1 MNSGHSLQGGTAVVA
16 ARRTDDEPDTTE
28 IRRLTAAAGYEVVA
42 ERTQRRARD
51 AGYGLGQGKAEA
63 VAETAADHDVDA
75 VVYDGAL
82 SPGQY
87 ANWAALLPPDVELLD
102 RYRLVLGIFAEGAA
116 DRAAQLQVELAT
128 LEYRLPRL
136 RQVTE
141 ESLLNQATEKG
152 SVVLDVEDRIDRL
165 HNELQA
171 VSDRA
176 ERRRTERREQG
187 FDPVAIAGYTNAGK
201 STLLHRLA
209 DDLSV
214 ESLGTGHA
222 DLDDTAAVED
232 RLFETLETTTRRA
245 TVGGRRVL
253 LTDTVGLVDALP
265 HDLVASFSAT
275 LDAVA
280 DADVGLLVV
289 DASDPVEAVRE
300 KLRVSLGE
308 LDDPRGE
315 LLVVLNKR
323 DLLDDGALD
332 ECREAVADL
341 DRVDDVLAVSA
352 VEGTGVDALCDR
364 VHEALPGETLRAN
377 LPNGGDTEAF
387 LAWAH
392 DHGTVVGR
400 EYDGE
405 TVHFTFEARPAL
417 VERARARVD
426 DLGGTTETPDGDG

>member
-1 MNSGHSLQGGTAVVA
+1 MQSRHSPQGGTAVVA
-16 ARRTDDEPDTTE
+16 ARHTDEPDTTE
-28 IRRLTAAAGYEVVA
+28 IRRLADAAGYEVVA
-42 ERTQRRARD
+42 EHTQRTPED
-51 AGYGLGQGKAEA
+51 AGYAMGRGKVER
-63 VAETAADHDVDA
+63 VAATAADHDADA
-75 VVYDGAL
+75 VVYDGGL
-82 SPGQY
+82 TPGQY
-87 ANWAALLPPDVELLD
+87 SNWVELLPPGTDLLD

-128 LEYRLPRL
+128 LRYRLPRL

-141 ESLLNQATEKG
+141 ESLLNRATEKG

-165 HNELQA
+165 HDELRA

-176 ERRRTERREQG
+176 ERRRVERRERG

-214 ESLGTGHA
+214 GALDEGHP
-222 DLDDTAAVED
+222 DLDETAAVED

-245 TVGGRRVL
+245 TIGGRRVL

-289 DASDPVEAVRE
+289 DASDTLDEVRE
-300 KLRVSLGE
+300 KRRVSLAE
-308 LDDPRGE
+308 LDDPRCE
-315 LLVVLNKR
+315 LLVVLNKC
-323 DLLDDGALD
+323 DLLTEEELAAR
-332 ECREAVADL
+332 REDVAEL

-352 VEGTGVDALCDR
+352 VEGTGVETLRDR
-364 VHEALPGETLRAN
+364 IGDALPGETLRAE
-377 LPNGGDTEAF
+377 LPNGGETESF

-392 DHGTVVGR
+392 DHGTVTDR
-400 EYDGE
+400 EYTGE
-405 TVHFTFEARPAL
+405 TIRFGFEARPGV
-417 VERARARVD
+417 VERARSRVD
-426 DLGGTTETPDGDG
+426 DLREGTADRSS

>member
-1 MNSGHSLQGGTAVVA
+1 MQSGQTRGGTAVVA
-16 ARRTDDEPDTTE
+16 ARRTDEAPDTTE
-28 IRRLTAAAGYEVVA
+28 IRRLADAAEYEVVA
-42 ERTQRRARD
+42 ERTQRRAED
-51 AGYGLGQGKAEA
+51 AGYGVGRGKAA
-63 VAETAADHDVDA
+63 AIADLVADRDADA

-82 SPGQY
+82 TPGQY
-87 ANWAALLPPDVELLD
+87 GNWAELLPPGTDLLD

-128 LEYRLPRL
+128 LRYRLPRL

-152 SVVLDVEDRIDRL
+152 SVVLDVEARIDRL
-165 HNELQA
+165 HTELRA
-171 VSDRA
+171 VSDRDA
-176 ERRRTERREQG
+176 RRREERREQG

-214 ESLGTGHA
+214 ADLGAGHA
-222 DLDDTAAVED
+222 DLDETAAVED

-245 TVGGRRVL
+245 TVDGRRVL

-289 DASDPVEAVRE
+289 DASDPVGEVAER
-300 KLRVSLGE
+300 LRVSLAE
-308 LDDPRGE
+308 LEDPRGD

-323 DLLDDGALD
+323 DLLDDEALAA
-332 ECREAVADL
+332 RRAAVADL

-352 VEGTGVDALCDR
+352 VEGTGIETLRERIHD
-364 VHEALPGETLRAN
+364 ALPGESLAVE
-377 LPNGGDTEAF
+377 LPNSGETESF

-392 DHGTVVGR
+392 DHGTVADL
-400 EYDGE
+400 EYAGE
-405 TVHFTFEARPAL
+405 TVTFAFEARPGV
-417 VERARARVD
+417 VERARAQVEES
-426 DLGGTTETPDGDG
+426 GGTVRDSD